1 MLLAGDLGG
10 TTTRL
15 GLFDAATPRPELRA
29 VHEFATLD
37 HSGLAPMVIEFLRQ
51 NDVGPEVVDVAAIGV
66 AGPVVGQTARL
77 TNVPWPVSAA
87 ELREQTGLARVEL
100 LNDAEAMAL
109 AVPVLRPDELA
120 VIQAGTA
127 DPSGNALL
135 LTVGTGLGVSFLH
148 CVGGR
153 LLPMPSEGG
162 HGDFPSRTQREIDL
176 VRYLLTLYGRVD
188 MERVVSGRG
197 LGNIADFVHGGRCPL
212 APLDLDDADYPAHVT
227 TAATQATC
235 ASCVDA
241 FGLFLEAFGSV
252 AGTMAIIAVARGGV
266 FIGGG
271 IPPKILEPLGDG
283 RFVQAFRS
291 KPPMTDL
298 LAHIPVSVV
307 LDSRAGLLGAAV
319 HAATVPERDQPFG
332 PFGRR

>member
-15 GLFDAATPRPELRA
+15 GLFDAATPRPEPRA

-37 HSGLAPMVIEFLRQ
+37 HSGLAPMVIEFLRR

-87 ELREQTGLARVEL
+87 ELRQQTGLAHVEL

-120 VIQAGTA
+120 VIHPGMADPEGTA
-127 DPSGNALL
+127 VL
-135 LTVGTGLGVSFLH
+135 LTVGTGLGVSLLH
-148 CVGGR
+148 CVHGR
-153 LLPMPSEGG
+153 VVPLPSEGG
-162 HGDFPSRTQREIDL
+162 HADFPPRTERELDL
-176 VRYLLTLYGRVD
+176 VRYLLARYGRVD
-188 MERVVSGRG
+188 VERVVSGRG
-197 LGNIADFVHGGRCPL
+197 LGNIADFVHGGRCPT
-212 APLDLDDADYPAHVT
+212 APEDADYPAHVT
-227 TAATQATC
+227 AAATGGTC

-241 FGLFLEAFGSV
+241 FGVFLEAFGSL

-271 IPPKILEPLGDG
+271 IPRKILEPLRDG
-283 RFVQAFRS
+283 RFARAFRS

-298 LAHIPVSVV
+298 LSRIPVSVV

-319 HAATVPERDQPFG
+319 HAAAVPGRDQPS
-332 PFGRR
+332 GRR